1 MDFDQLAEHKNSEY
15 ASLLEPMLDHSME
28 EENELLNWVRA
39 QLSKLEREMETQLQD
54 DREYDLVPS
63 VDLNFKKLPE

>member
-15 ASLLEPMLDHSME
+15 ASLLEPMSDHSME
-28 EENELLNWVRA
+28 EENELLNSVRS

-54 DREYDLVPS
+54 DREYT
-63 VDLNFKKLPE
+63 VDE